1 MENARK
7 TKREKEE
14 SEKEVFSYG
23 SNWSKD
29 GYITIPKPFNLSYQN
44 VKKRK
49 DSLENQRYI
58 FY

>member
-14 SEKEVFSYG
+14 REKEIFNYG

-29 GYITIPKPFNLSYQN
+29 GYITIPKPFNLSYQT
-44 VKKRK
+44 VRKRK
-49 DSLENQRYI
+49 DSIENEK
-58 FY
+58 